1 MRRVVTS
8 LVAFGLLM
16 SAGAGVAFADKDN
29 GTDAFICPVVGEGA
43 INAGRDA
50 HAYLG
55 GGATF
60 LPGNEQAGTHANES
74 ALNERGAPAADNRPG
89 ADGFTPIWNP

>member
-1 MRRVVTS
+1 MRRIVSS
-8 LVAFGLLM
+8 LIGLGLLM
-16 SAGAGVAFADKDN
+16 SAGTGMAFADQDN

-43 INAGRDA
+43 MNAGREA
-50 HAYLG
+50 GPYPG

-74 ALNERGAPAADNRPG
+74 ALNERGGPAADNRPG